1 MMQEETLLQQLEELA
16 GKLEICVRDENIS
29 IDETS
34 VTGGLCRVE
43 GQYILILNS
52 KANVQ
57 DKIQVMI
64 KALQLFNIDDIY
76 IKPAVRQLLENQQ

>member
-1 MMQEETLLQQLEELA
+1 MQEETLLQQLEELA

-29 IDETS
+29 MEETS
-34 VTGGLCRVE
+34 VTGGLCRLE
-43 GQYILILNS
+43 GQYIVILNS

-64 KALQLFNIDDIY
+64 KALQLFNLDDIY

>member
-1 MMQEETLLQQLEELA
+1 MMQEETLLQHLEELA
-16 GKLEICVRDENIS
+16 GKLEIFVRDENIS
-29 IDETS
+29 MDETS

-43 GQYILILNS
+43 GQYIVILNS
-52 KANVQ
+52 KANVE

-64 KALQLFNIDDIY
+64 KALQQFNLDDIY

>member
-1 MMQEETLLQQLEELA
+1 MMQEETLLQHLEELA

-29 IDETS
+29 LDETS
-34 VTGGLCRVE
+34 VTGGLCRLE
-43 GQYILILNS
+43 GQYIVILNS
-52 KANVQ
+52 KSNVE

-64 KALQLFNIDDIY
+64 KALKLFNLDDIY